1 MSKELAK
8 DSDLSLTAAK
18 PFTPPDTPKGCERGK
33 VFVGKVKKCHP
44 CTRGS
49 AGIEY
54 EAPSHAEILNGDW
67 WLVEKWEAI
76 DSIGLKYC
84 TPTGYVSEFYDKD
97 GILRA
102 QTFVDKNFRPIQD
115 LENWAGKSWHI
126 NGKIWS
132 RQKNVIPDNGESLDY
147 LQDYIEATGGKL
159 TVYEVFDEQ
168 ERLTWER
175 YFRVKDGEF
184 FDVRESHHLRVPYW
198 QTKNMISYSFDGIE
212 CAPENEP
219 CYLSYNQS
227 ALQQAR
233 YKVKR
238 GSNSVYHRTDGPAI
252 IDKNAPKCRQE
263 RYFLEGVEYAKAEW
277 EKKVGQLQSGRA

>member
-18 PFTPPDTPKGCERGK
+18 PFTAPDTPEGCERGQL
-33 VFVGKVKKCHP
+33 FVGKVKKRHP
-44 CTRGS
+44 YTRGS

-54 EAPSHAEILNGDW
+54 ETPSHAEILNGDW

-84 TPTGYVSEFYDKD
+84 TPTGYVSEFYHKD

-168 ERLTWER
+168 ERLTWVR
-175 YFRVKDGEF
+175 YFRVKDGEI

-212 CAPENEP
+212 CAPQNEP

-263 RYFLEGVEYAKAEW
+263 RYFLEGVEYAKAAW

>member
-18 PFTPPDTPKGCERGK
+18 PFTPPDTPEGCERGK
-33 VFVGKVKKCHP
+33 VIVGKVKKRHP
-44 CTRGS
+44 YTRGS

-54 EAPSHAEILNGDW
+54 EAPSHDEILNGAW
-67 WLVEKWEAI
+67 WLVEKWEGI
-76 DSIGLKYC
+76 DGTLLHYR
-84 TPTGYVSEFYDKD
+84 TPTGYVSENYNED

-102 QTFVDKNFRPIQD
+102 QTFLDKNFRPIQD

-132 RQKNVIPDNGESLDY
+132 REKYVIPDNGENLDY
-147 LQDYIEATGGKL
+147 LKDYIGANGEKL

-184 FDVRESHHLRVPYW
+184 FDVRENYRPRVPYW

-227 ALQQAR
+227 ALQQAW

-238 GSNSVYHRTDGPAI
+238 GSKSVYHRTDGPAI

-263 RYFLEGVEYAKAEW
+263 RYFLEGVEYTKAAW
-277 EKKVGQLQSGRA
+277 EKNVRQLQSGRA